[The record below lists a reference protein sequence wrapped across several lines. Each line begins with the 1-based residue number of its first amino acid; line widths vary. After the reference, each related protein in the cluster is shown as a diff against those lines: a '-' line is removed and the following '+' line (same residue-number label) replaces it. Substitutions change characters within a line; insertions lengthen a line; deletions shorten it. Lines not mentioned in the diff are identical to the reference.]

1 MYENKVFHC
10 AHCGIRA
17 HKDCLNFI
25 PSTCGMAGDQLR
37 GTLRIT
43 VTNNYNCF
51 NKKKQFALIFFQTY
65 FNDSRL
71 TVHVHEAKHI
81 TAMDVNGK
89 SDPYVKISSYHRG
102 SGWSDGSKTR
112 TRKKTLNPTWNEKL
126 TVFLDTADTDCRVL
140 IEVYDWDGF
149 SDDDLIGGFSI
160 SGNELMKN
168 SADGWF
174 RLLGKNESL
183 FYNIPVGYSK
193 EKLEQIWEEMDEYV
207 FEYCK
212 DFLILFSDEGEES
225 GTAIT
230 DFNIQGI

>member
-1 MYENKVFHC
+1 MYEKKVFHC

-43 VTNNYNCF
+43 VKINVAR
-51 NKKKQFALIFFQTY
+51 KHRASMFFQTY
-65 FNDSRL
+65 FDDSRL

-112 TRKKTLNPTWNEKL
+112 TRKKTLNPNWNEKL
-126 TVFLDTADTDCRVL
+126 TVFLDTADTACRVL

-174 RLLGKNESL
+174 RLLGKTESV

-193 EKLEQIWEEMDEYV
+193 EKLEQIWEEMDEY
-207 FEYCK
+207 EAEDCK
-212 DFLILFSDEGEES
+212 CF
-225 GTAIT
+225 
-230 DFNIQGI
+230 